1 MSSAVE
7 CESECARPG
16 GAPALRGKIVAITGA
31 AGGFGRALATAFA
44 RECAS
49 LALLD
54 INGPGLDEGAQT
66 LRAGKTAVSTAVAD
80 LSTAAGTRAGFR
92 EALAPYD
99 GQVDILVSN
108 VGVLV
113 SGSFEEISDDELQR
127 AFDINFFA
135 HVRACREV
143 LPLMKGRQ
151 GANIVLMGSDQGRQP
166 DVLLFP
172 YAQAKAA
179 LHSLGKLLA
188 REYAP
193 EIRVNVVA
201 PGMSATPLVLELM
214 ATLAREKFQTDDLQA
229 VERME
234 LEERQVPLRRLGR
247 PEEIAEAVLYLA
259 TAGFV
264 TGTCLDISGGN
275 VRGLHS

>member
-1 MSSAVE
+1 MSSSVE
-7 CESECARPG
+7 DSEERLSTG
-16 GAPALRGKIVAITGA
+16 GVQALQGRVVVVTGA
-31 AGGFGRALATAFA
+31 AGGFGRAIAAAFA
-44 RECAS
+44 KRCAR
-49 LALLD
+49 LALVD
-54 INGPGLDEGAQT
+54 IDGAGLDALAQT
-66 LRAGKTAVSTAVAD
+66 LRSIGTDVSTAVAD
-80 LSTAAGTRAGFR
+80 LSTATGTRTGIG
-92 EALAPYD
+92 EALAPY
-99 GQVDILVSN
+99 GKQVDVLVSN

-113 SGSFEEISDDELQR
+113 SGPFEEITDEELRR
-127 AFDINFFA
+127 AFDINFFS
-135 HVRACREV
+135 HVRACRDV
-143 LPLMKGRQ
+143 LPLMKGRP
-151 GANIVLMGSDQGRQP
+151 GANIVLMGSDQGSQP

-193 EIRVNVVA
+193 DIRVNVVA
-201 PGMSATPLVLELM
+201 PGMSATPLVLDLM
-214 ATLAREKFQTDDLQA
+214 VTLAREKFQTDDLAA

-247 PEEIAEAVLYLA
+247 PEEIAEAVIYLA

-264 TGTCLDISGGN
+264 TGSRLDISGGN